1 MVQTPEEWKIW
12 DIAQDEL
19 RSFPEPLPASTMIVG
34 VNQGIVCYLAD
45 GKTKLMSAQ
54 EKLSDYSGKGE
65 DSVGC
70 LILPFRGA
78 SPISY
83 KGCRYWGCLAF
94 RGEKN
99 VCAYIQLRDLK
110 TYKLIH
116 EFQFPE
122 DLPDAPLKEI
132 LHGWVVHRFCSAS
145 TEYVL
150 FQRGMS
156 NLYCFQFCEKESTLA
171 KQWHLTGTYGNIPM
185 VSDTQGTVFTLQ
197 KDLGC
202 EMRDFKTGKL
212 LRSFSLPEKE
222 YKNVYQCEL
231 KTVCATD
238 TRHPYMVTDE
248 AGLFKIYDVVS
259 SSAEI
264 PVLTCR
270 IPPDFSWKA
279 APFLLGNS
287 VIIHG
292 NQFCLC
298 SQNGG
303 LVIDMQTG
311 KIVRQVR
318 FNSKPE

>member
-1 MVQTPEEWKIW
+1 MKLHHFLTLIFSFCVSSLMADLQDVYVEGVCPLGETSFMVQTPEEWKIW

-54 EKLSDYSGKGE
+54 EKLSDYSWGGE

-78 SPISY
+78 SPIEY
-83 KGCRYWGCLAF
+83 KGCRYWGRLAF

-132 LHGWVVHRFCSAS
+132 LHGWVIHRFCSAS

-156 NLYCFQFCEKESTLA
+156 NLYCFQFCEGPLF
-171 KQWHLTGTYGNIPM
+171 
-185 VSDTQGTVFTLQ
+185 VVFY
-197 KDLGC
+197 
-202 EMRDFKTGKL
+202 FFPL
-212 LRSFSLPEKE
+212 LLMSLPEL
-222 YKNVYQCEL
+222 EL
-231 KTVCATD
+231 KV
-238 TRHPYMVTDE
+238 V
-248 AGLFKIYDVVS
+248 GL
-259 SSAEI
+259 
-264 PVLTCR
+264 
-270 IPPDFSWKA
+270 
-279 APFLLGNS
+279 
-287 VIIHG
+287 
-292 NQFCLC
+292 
-298 SQNGG
+298 
-303 LVIDMQTG
+303 
-311 KIVRQVR
+311 
-318 FNSKPE
+318 